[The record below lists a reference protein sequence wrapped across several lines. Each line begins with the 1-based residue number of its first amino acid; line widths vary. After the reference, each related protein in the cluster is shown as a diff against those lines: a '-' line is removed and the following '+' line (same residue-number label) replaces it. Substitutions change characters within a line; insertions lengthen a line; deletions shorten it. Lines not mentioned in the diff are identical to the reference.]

1 MGIFKK
7 GRPSRHDPPNRSGV
21 YRLRDKAT
29 GNIDYIGET
38 SNLKRRIGEHFRSD
52 KPVSRDTHHAEW
64 QVADGRST
72 SGTRREHE
80 RRKIDEHNPT
90 LNRKRG
96 GGGKHATRSSS
107 KES

>member
-52 KPVSRDTHHAEW
+52 KPVSPETHHFEW
-64 QVADGRST
+64 QVADRRST
-72 SGTRREHE
+72 SRTRREHE